1 MRSNLRI
8 TADFLKIKFFFIFL
22 GLFSFIAITKASQPI
37 NNSLP
42 ILNGGDWVKYFAKPG
57 NVEIYF
63 PVQYDNNFKETS
75 EGKVTTVTAKDGS
88 TDYLLIWTIL
98 KDNAP
103 TGYEASKTAMLKF
116 KDAHKGEIK
125 EEDKFKSKKCE
136 GVEATILIPSQSLTV
151 NYKVII
157 VNKIMYQIAVISPTA
172 TINKK
177 DVSKFM
183 KSFEITN

>member
-1 MRSNLRI
+1 MKSTRSNI
-8 TADFLKIKFFFIFL
+8 FDFFKIKLTFIL
-22 GLFSFIAITKASQPI
+22 IGIITFSYSTKANLNS
-37 NNSLP
+37 NNRLP
-42 ILNGGDWVKYFAKPG
+42 ISNGGDWVKYFAKPG

-63 PVQYDNNFKETS
+63 PTQYENNFKETD
-75 EGKVTTVTAKDGS
+75 EGKITTVTAKDGS

-103 TGYEASKTAMLKF
+103 TNYEASKSAMLKF
-116 KDAHKGEIK
+116 KDAYKGEVK

-136 GVEATILIPSQSLTV
+136 GVEATILVPSQNITI

-157 VNKIMYQIAVISPTA
+157 VNKIMYQIAVFSPTA
-172 TINKK
+172 SINKK
-177 DVSKFM
+177 NINKFF